1 MLQNHSGM
9 TILINR
15 VYALNMNTLAL
26 FKPKIQNPLFRR
38 LYLLDINLLER
49 FKVKISKYRCDL
61 DQTQFVTAQVVGAIF
76 INQNMFTF
84 QFVKFFFLLWLSSTQ
99 ADRYQNM

>member
-9 TILINR
+9 TILINH

-61 DQTQFVTAQVVGAIF
+61 DQTQFVTAQARRSHFHKPQYVHVSGP
-76 INQNMFTF
+76 
-84 QFVKFFFLLWLSSTQ
+84 
-99 ADRYQNM
+99 